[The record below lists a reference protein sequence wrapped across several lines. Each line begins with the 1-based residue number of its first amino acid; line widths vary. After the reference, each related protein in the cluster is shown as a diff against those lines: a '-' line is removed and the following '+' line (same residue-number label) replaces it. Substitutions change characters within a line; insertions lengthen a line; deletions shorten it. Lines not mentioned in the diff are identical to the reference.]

1 MCIRDRGRVVSET
14 DENGS
19 ATTYTYDKN
28 GNVLTETDALSGVV
42 TNTYDARGR
51 VAVSYTHLNRGT

>member
-1 MCIRDRGRVVSET
+1 MSSSAYDALGRVVSAT
-14 DENGS
+14 DENGN

-42 TNTYDARGR
+42 TNTYAH
-51 VAVSYTHLNRGT
+51 AAE